1 MLFRKKFTLLVVLVI
16 ASLLI
21 VSCGAQQQA
30 QQAADE
36 AQKAAEEAQKQVD
49 QAAEEA
55 QKAAEEAQK
64 EVEAAATE
72 MKEAA
77 EEAVAE
83 ATEAVDEAQKMA
95 EEAQESA
102 AQTVKA
108 GELLPPVV
116 AQPCGS
122 DCPFAGQTV
131 SVIVNTAGEKGP
143 ISGPFYEVR
152 DEFEAAT
159 GAKLEVVEVPF
170 AEHFPKLLTDM
181 TTETGEYDTSIAGA
195 WWLGDLVAGDFIM
208 PYDDFYTDERFPKW
222 DIEDVQ
228 PGPRA
233 LLEYGG
239 KKYMVANDHDGQVMY
254 YRRDLLED
262 AAHQAAFKEKYG
274 YDLAVPKTWQEFRDV
289 AEYFNGKD
297 LNGDGTPDSGLT
309 MHLKVGGQGMFH
321 FMSFSAPFVIGP
333 DNPKLYWFDPETM
346 KPLMD
351 SPGHVRAMETLVDLI
366 QFGPEAMMGWSLGES
381 WDYFLRGQAA
391 LTFTW
396 GDLGALAQQEGSQ
409 VTGKTGAAP
418 MPGTTEYYNISA
430 GEWVKTDEPNM
441 VGNTTGGSW
450 AGVIS
455 KFSDAPEATYYLLAL
470 MATKEKSAVY
480 AARGWDGADPGRFS
494 HYLPPDGT
502 AKIEDYLAAGW
513 DEQDIKDYTKAY
525 FDNFSAPQQFP
536 YLRIPGTFEYWTALD
551 IHLSEAATGQANPE
565 EALKATAADF
575 EQITDRLG
583 RDQQLEV
590 YKGSL
595 GF

>member
-1 MLFRKKFTLLVVLVI
+1 MFFRKKLSVLVSLLVISLWI
-16 ASLLI
+16 AACAP
-21 VSCGAQQQA
+21 VQP
-30 QQAADE
+30 AAPAAAPAE
-36 AQKAAEEAQKQVD
+36 EEPAAEEP
-49 QAAEEA
+49 AA
-55 QKAAEEAQK
+55 
-64 EVEAAATE
+64 
-72 MKEAA
+72 EAA
-77 EEAVAE
+77 EEEAEAEEAGPVVDEGQAAESVVAGDLVPPIVAE
-83 ATEAVDEAQKMA
+83 A
-95 EEAQESA
+95 
-102 AQTVKA
+102 
-108 GELLPPVV
+108 
-116 AQPCGS
+116 CGDS
-122 DCPFAGQTV
+122 CPFAGQTV
-131 SVIVNTAGEKGP
+131 TVIVNTAGEKGP

-159 GAKLEVVEVPF
+159 GAELEIVEVPF
-170 AEHFPKLLTDM
+170 AEHFPKLMTDLT
-181 TTETGEYDTSIAGA
+181 TGTGEYDTSIAGA
-195 WWLGDLVAGDFIM
+195 WWLGDLVAGDFII
-208 PYDDFYTDERFPKW
+208 PYDEYYNDDRFPKW

-239 KKYMVANDHDGQVMY
+239 QKYMVANDHDGQVMY

-262 AAHQAAFKEKYG
+262 AEHQAAFQEKYG
-274 YDLAVPKTWQEFRDV
+274 YELGVPKTWQEFRDV
-289 AEYFNGKD
+289 AEYFNGQD

-333 DNPKLYWFDPETM
+333 ENPKLYWFDPETM
-346 KPLMD
+346 EPLMD
-351 SPGHVRAMETLVDLI
+351 SPGHIRAMETLVDLI

-418 MPGTTEYYNISA
+418 MPGTMEYYNIA
-430 GEWVKTDEPNM
+430 TGEWVQTEEPNM

-494 HYLPPDGT
+494 HYLPPEGT
-502 AKIEDYLAAGW
+502 ASIDDYLAAGW

-536 YLRIPGTFEYWTALD
+536 YLRIPGTFEYWTSLD
-551 IHLSEAATGQANPE
+551 IHLSEAATGQVTPE
-565 EALKATAADF
+565 EALQATAADF

-590 YKGSL
+590 YKASL
-595 GF
+595 GFE